1 MPEKTSQARIPE
13 LDGLRGLAIFLV
25 AAGHFFLFTG
35 GSRIA
40 HLLRT
45 TLNLYWT
52 GVDLFFVLSGF
63 LIGGILLDHR
73 ESASYFRTFY
83 TRRFFRIVPLYYTWI
98 GIYIL
103 LVTFG
108 SAFLR
113 AHVHTGTFQPV
124 DRGILSHFLFLQNFG
139 NPINSSLSFWW
150 FFPLWSLAVEEQ
162 FYLIS
167 PLVVF
172 LISRRSLTRVLG
184 IVICCAPL
192 LRILGRM
199 GYLPFLGSGGVG
211 NVAYHAMPC
220 RADAL
225 ALGMLAAILWRNP
238 SARSWL
244 SANINKMYGIFGVL
258 FSGMAVLWKWFPNYI
273 SLGEQT
279 IGFTWIALFYMVV
292 LLLALLDSPGPI
304 ARVARMGWLREL
316 GKLSYCIYIIHFA
329 VGTLCFKIPHAT
341 VGVSSIR
348 DLAITLL
355 AAAITY
361 TIAKLSWVFF
371 EQPLLRLGHRFGYA
385 PAPAS
390 PVLTP
395 VKEPA

>member
-1 MPEKTSQARIPE
+1 MPEKTAQARIPE
-13 LDGLRGLAIFLV
+13 LDGLRGMAIFLV
-25 AAGHFFLFTG
+25 VAGHYTDFIHGTRVASFLQT
-35 GSRIA
+35 S
-40 HLLRT
+40 LY
-45 TLNLYWT
+45 LYWT

-192 LRILGRM
+192 LRILGLK
-199 GYLPFLGSGGVG
+199 GYLPFLGSEY
-211 NVAYHAMPC
+211 VAFHATPC

-225 ALGMLAAILWRNP
+225 A
-238 SARSWL
+238 
-244 SANINKMYGIFGVL
+244 FGVL
-258 FSGMAVLWKWFPNYI
+258 AALLWRDTRARAWLSTNTNKLYGAFGILLAGMAILRGWFPGYD

-279 IGFTWIALFYMVV
+279 FGYTWIALFYTVV
-292 LLLALLDSPGPI
+292 LLLSLLSSSGPI
-304 ARVARMGWLREL
+304 ARLARMGWLREL
-316 GKLSYCIYIIHFA
+316 GKLSYCIYIIHSA
-329 VGTLCFKIPHAT
+329 VSFVCFKIRHST
-341 VGVSSIR
+341 TGVSFPH

-355 AAAITY
+355 AVAITY